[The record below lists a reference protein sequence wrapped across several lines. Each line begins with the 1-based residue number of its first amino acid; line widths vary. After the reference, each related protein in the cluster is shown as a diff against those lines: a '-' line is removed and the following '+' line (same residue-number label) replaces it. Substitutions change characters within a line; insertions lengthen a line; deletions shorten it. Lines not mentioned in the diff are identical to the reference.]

1 MKYLPLISS
10 LFAACSATAAIVF
23 SVETN
28 HPDALYRCGEA
39 ARFTVTAKDDAGAPL
54 AGTFTARLDNFG
66 PQVIATTEVDLAKT
80 NAFTLVSTLAEPGFL
95 RVHIDGAGA
104 PAERRPLDYSVGFE
118 PGRIKPAAPAPRDFL
133 SFWLAAQ
140 DKLNAEVP
148 LDPQMQR
155 VPEKSTDAYDYYRI
169 SFATFG
175 RRIYGLL
182 TVPTDKSKAPFPV
195 RVEVPGAGC
204 GSWANNITP
213 ASDAISCFLTVNNF
227 EPNGDDLPG
236 IKRKWDAI
244 NAELREKYG
253 TVEYSPAGLCESREE
268 AYFYPVILGI
278 NRAVD
283 WLAARPDAS
292 RTSFTYQGTSQ
303 GGGMGIIL
311 TALNKHFTQ
320 ASFFVPALT
329 DMLGYQAGR
338 ASGWPYPKERRLKGG
353 IEKLP
358 EIAPYFDAENFAPF
372 VNCPVRVTVGFADVT
387 CPPHAVYAAYN
398 RLGSKDKEIWH
409 GLGMGHG
416 VRGEFYGRANAW
428 IFKDQ
433 FATYPQTTVIYEQ
446 TNDVTLAWLTIRAS
460 RVSSIKTVVALPPK
474 EKWNGRLWFYGNG
487 GAAGWCNPK
496 GSIEAAQRGMVGVH
510 TDMGTGN
517 PSETLHAETIVDF
530 GHRATHLSLVE
541 AKKLVEKTYG
551 RAPDRCYFEGQST
564 GGGQGIHAALRYPE
578 DFDGIMS
585 GVPANV
591 RMPLHTYFWWA
602 RREMR
607 KDGKPVF
614 TKDEL
619 VALQAA
625 AKEVLGA
632 DEPAAVRGKFLLDP
646 AWTEAR
652 AEAVLKRVAETTPS
666 LKDAD
671 KLARLRRILKGPE
684 LDGRLVHTG
693 LPFGSVIGDYEGLQ
707 FVLRWYAGQH
717 ADLDDVDETVIRH
730 WIADYAPD
738 LDATATDFDAFR
750 ARGGKLFIFSGLE
763 DPIVPEPPI
772 TAWYG
777 SVVSRYTQE
786 SVDAFIRYYRLPGRA
801 HGGGSGVQD
810 LNGRNEALIDWVEKG
825 VVPGPL
831 LGRLKDGGTR
841 QVEPHIAL

>member
-10 LFAACSATAAIVF
+10 LFAACFASAAIVF

-39 ARFTVTAKDDAGAPL
+39 ARFTVTAKDDAGTPL

-80 NAFTLVSTLAEPGFL
+80 NAFTLVGTLAEPGFL

-148 LDPQMQR
+148 LDPQMER
-155 VPEKSTDAYDYYRI
+155 VPEKSTDDYDYYRI

-311 TALNKHFTQ
+311 TALNKHFT
-320 ASFFVPALT
+320 
-329 DMLGYQAGR
+329 
-338 ASGWPYPKERRLKGG
+338 
-353 IEKLP
+353 
-358 EIAPYFDAENFAPF
+358 
-372 VNCPVRVTVGFADVT
+372 
-387 CPPHAVYAAYN
+387 
-398 RLGSKDKEIWH
+398 
-409 GLGMGHG
+409 
-416 VRGEFYGRANAW
+416 
-428 IFKDQ
+428 
-433 FATYPQTTVIYEQ
+433 
-446 TNDVTLAWLTIRAS
+446 
-460 RVSSIKTVVALPPK
+460 
-474 EKWNGRLWFYGNG
+474 
-487 GAAGWCNPK
+487 
-496 GSIEAAQRGMVGVH
+496 
-510 TDMGTGN
+510 
-517 PSETLHAETIVDF
+517 
-530 GHRATHLSLVE
+530 
-541 AKKLVEKTYG
+541 
-551 RAPDRCYFEGQST
+551 
-564 GGGQGIHAALRYPE
+564 
-578 DFDGIMS
+578 
-585 GVPANV
+585 
-591 RMPLHTYFWWA
+591 
-602 RREMR
+602 
-607 KDGKPVF
+607 
-614 TKDEL
+614 
-619 VALQAA
+619 
-625 AKEVLGA
+625 
-632 DEPAAVRGKFLLDP
+632 
-646 AWTEAR
+646 
-652 AEAVLKRVAETTPS
+652 
-666 LKDAD
+666 
-671 KLARLRRILKGPE
+671 
-684 LDGRLVHTG
+684 
-693 LPFGSVIGDYEGLQ
+693 
-707 FVLRWYAGQH
+707 
-717 ADLDDVDETVIRH
+717 
-730 WIADYAPD
+730 
-738 LDATATDFDAFR
+738 
-750 ARGGKLFIFSGLE
+750 
-763 DPIVPEPPI
+763 
-772 TAWYG
+772 
-777 SVVSRYTQE
+777 
-786 SVDAFIRYYRLPGRA
+786 
-801 HGGGSGVQD
+801 
-810 LNGRNEALIDWVEKG
+810 
-825 VVPGPL
+825 
-831 LGRLKDGGTR
+831 
-841 QVEPHIAL
+841 